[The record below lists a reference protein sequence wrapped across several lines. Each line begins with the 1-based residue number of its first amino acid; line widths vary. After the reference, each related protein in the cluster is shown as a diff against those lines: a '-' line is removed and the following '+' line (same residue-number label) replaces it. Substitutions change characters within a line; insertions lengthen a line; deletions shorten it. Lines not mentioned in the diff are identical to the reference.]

1 LAAWAIGAVTA
12 TAAVAIKAMMAKDL
26 ALLAA
31 RTQRLPVF
39 ELRATAIPL
48 LVLLS
53 VIANLLLLF
62 RSASGR
68 MDLAQR

>member
-1 LAAWAIGAVTA
+1 
-12 TAAVAIKAMMAKDL
+12 MMAKAL
-26 ALLAA
+26 AVLAA
-31 RTQRLPVF
+31 RTQRLPGF
-39 ELRATAIPL
+39 DLRATAIPL